1 MTRLSRYSVYKDLQ
15 HGGLHESEIDSLEAK
30 AQTFQ
35 IENRDVGK
43 SILSTGPG
51 LGVPSSSFDEDGQV
65 LWLAELLES
74 YPRLRPETGECL
86 IYIRAL
92 RPEFRCQ

>member
-1 MTRLSRYSVYKDLQ
+1 MTRLSRYSVYKDLR

-43 SILSTGPG
+43 SILSADPG
-51 LGVPSSSFDEDGQV
+51 LGVPLSSFDEDGKV
-65 LWLAELLES
+65 LWLAKLLES
-74 YPRLRPETGECL
+74 YQRSWRRMGRNLICIRSLRPEC
-86 IYIRAL
+86 
-92 RPEFRCQ
+92 RCQ